1 MAITNGYSTLAE
13 LKGALGIPSSDTASD
28 SALELSIE
36 SASRQI
42 DSHCERVF
50 YQTIAATRVFTPN
63 DYDYVE
69 IDDLYS
75 LTSLKTST
83 DADGGFDQT
92 WSSPTDYQLEPLN
105 GRAGGIVSPA
115 TGIRAVGDLVF
126 PNNGAE
132 ATVQVV
138 GNFGWSAVPTEIK
151 MASLIL
157 AGRLWKR
164 FDSVLGV
171 AGFGPD
177 LGIVRV
183 SRFDPDI
190 AALTDPYKR
199 IRFA

>member
-1 MAITNGYSTLAE
+1 MAITNGYATLAD
-13 LKGALGIPSSDTASD
+13 LKSALGIPSSDTASD

-50 YQTIAATRVFTPN
+50 YQTTGATRVFTPS
-63 DYDYVE
+63 DWDYVE

-105 GRAGGIVSPA
+105 GRAGGIISPA
-115 TGIRAVGDLVF
+115 TGIRAIGDLVF
-126 PNNGAE
+126 PVNGAE
-132 ATVQVV
+132 ATVQIV
-138 GNFGWSAVPTEIK
+138 GNFGWSAVPTEIR
-151 MASLIL
+151 MATLIL

>member
-1 MAITNGYSTLAE
+1 MAITNGYATLAD
-13 LKGALGIPSSDTASD
+13 LKSALGIPSSDTASD

-50 YQTIAATRVFTPN
+50 YQTIGATRVFTPS
-63 DYDYVE
+63 DWDYVE

-83 DADGGFDQT
+83 DADGSFDQT

-105 GRAGGIVSPA
+105 GRAGGIISPA
-115 TGIRAVGDLVF
+115 TGIRAIGDLVF

-151 MASLIL
+151 MATLIL
-157 AGRLWKR
+157 GGRLWKR